1 MNKKVLLSSLFA
13 AFAGIASVSA
23 DVIEVTTSKAVGEEL
38 TLSFNEGVNVVLQ
51 WQGSDAKTTVSG
63 ENVKVPVQGE
73 TLSLTTD
80 LALTHFDCSDN
91 DITSINFKSTP
102 NLSTLYCKNNKLT
115 ALNTSALAVLQ
126 VLDCSNNELSELTLS
141 KNTKLYY
148 VNFAHNALSK
158 FYFTNLNELETC
170 ICNDNNLTVLAVS
183 VPKKLQTLW
192 CYNNALT
199 KITLGSGVNPV
210 QLCAFNNQLTTLDL
224 SNCTALEEL
233 WLDNN
238 KLTTLDVSKSSIKNF
253 SVSNNE
259 LTKITHNKNDKST
272 MEAFYVENNEL
283 SPSSFVTVYNN
294 TKKDTVRHFVI
305 EPQRPFYITDKVN
318 INEVLSLNDLTRY
331 NAWGV
336 LASFSVNWVNDAT
349 GEVLV
354 KNTDYKAKNADFT
367 FYKGFASVH
376 LEATS
381 VNYPGVNL
389 KSQSFRVIDPAGV
402 DGVTQDKDVEV
413 YANDGQIV
421 VKNTAP
427 MPLQIFDVSGRR
439 LVNTHVPAGQHSW
452 NMPAGVY
459 IVAGVKVIVH

>member
-23 DVIEVTTSKAVGEEL
+23 DVIEITTLRANGEEL
-38 TLSFNEGVNVVLQ
+38 TLSFNQGVDVELQ

-63 ENVKVPVQGE
+63 ENVKIPVQGE
-73 TLSLTTD
+73 TLTLTTK
-80 LALTHFDCSDN
+80 LPLTHFDCSDN
-91 DITSINFKSTP
+91 YISAINFKSAP
-102 NLSTLYCKNNKLT
+102 NLSTLYCKNNNLT
-115 ALNTSALAVLQ
+115 SLNTSTLAVLQ
-126 VLDCSNNELSELTLS
+126 EMDCSYNELTELTLN
-141 KNTKLYY
+141 KNTKLYH
-148 VNFAHNALSK
+148 VNFSHNALTK

-170 ICNDNNLTVLAVS
+170 ICNDNKLTVLAVS

-192 CYNNALT
+192 CYNNELT
-199 KITLGSGVNPV
+199 KITFGSGVNPV
-210 QLCAFNNQLTTLDL
+210 QLCAFNNQLSTLDL
-224 SNCTALEEL
+224 SKSTALEEV

-238 KLTTLDVSKSSIKNF
+238 KLTTLDISQSSVKTL

-259 LTKITHNKNDKST
+259 LTQITHNKDDKST

-283 SPSSFVTVYNN
+283 APSSFVTVYNN
-294 TKKDTVRHFVI
+294 SKKDTLRHFAI

-331 NAWGV
+331 NGWGV
-336 LASFSVNWVNDAT
+336 LASFTVTWVNDAT
-349 GEVLV
+349 GEALV

-367 FYKGFASVH
+367 FYKGYASVH

-381 VNYPGVNL
+381 ANYPGVNL

-413 YANDGQIV
+413 YAHEGQIV
-421 VKNTAP
+421 VKNSAP
-427 MPLQIFDVSGRR
+427 MALKIYDLSGR
-439 LVNTHVPAGQHSW
+439 LVVNTNVTAGQHAW
-452 NMPAGVY
+452 NVPAGVY
-459 IVAGVKVIVH
+459 IAAGVKVIVR